1 MALNRS
7 SLVGVDPRAGA
18 GRGRRA
24 ATFCVATTGAT
35 AATRPERPALHPGI
49 RHGPRGA
56 YRASYTQ
63 TRARSHTRD
72 DDGGGARDS
81 GADDGH
87 GGLYQHETAGR
98 PRHPPIRGGS
108 IGADRALQ
116 VGPHTQARTR
126 RRRTGGFG
134 ASPAVACAASQG
146 AVGVNTAPARTTA
159 GWHHRGARK
168 RRHASF
174 KWAHT
179 RHASFKW
186 AHTRRR
192 ARDDDDPAGSGRA
205 RRWRVRGEPGRCRR
219 QHSTDAHHGG
229 MASPR
234 RA

>member
-49 RHGPRGA
+49 RQGPRGA

-116 VGPHTQARTR
+116 VGPHTQARMR
-126 RRRTGGFG
+126 RRRPGGFR
-134 ASPAVACAASQG
+134 ASPAVARAWRARAPSASTQHRRAPRRDGITAAR
-146 AVGVNTAPARTTA
+146 VNDDTRQCSARDRRRR
-159 GWHHRGARK
+159 RGRS
-168 RRHASF
+168 RC
-174 KWAHT
+174 
-179 RHASFKW
+179 
-186 AHTRRR
+186 AHTRRHPHTRHHPR
-192 ARDDDDPAGSGRA
+192 ARTTGAHNGTRTAEVGIHHLNNEGR
-205 RRWRVRGEPGRCRR
+205 G
-219 QHSTDAHHGG
+219 
-229 MASPR
+229 
-234 RA
+234 